1 MGVMPDD
8 DGTKSNDQRLTIQF
22 GKAVDGRTNVWN
34 EPIPY
39 ESLPDE
45 VKRYLL
51 DKKSRPEPKNTLEK
65 LEGKHVM
72 SMILFIDSMSP
83 VVKSDIYNSI
93 SRSANVVSKL
103 EDLQD
108 MGLIEM
114 YHTGRTNMSVIV
126 ITDKGKRVASIIRQ
140 MIDTIDS
147 E

>member
-1 MGVMPDD
+1 MSED
-8 DGTKSNDQRLTIQF
+8 DGLKNSDRRLTIQL

-34 EPIPY
+34 QPIPY
-39 ESLPDE
+39 EDLPDE

-103 EDLQD
+103 DGLRD

-126 ITDKGKRVASIIRQ
+126 ITEKGRKIASVIRQ

-147 E
+147 

>member
-1 MGVMPDD
+1 MSEDEGI
-8 DGTKSNDQRLTIQF
+8 GTGNQKLTIQF

-34 EPIPY
+34 QPIPY
-39 ESLPDE
+39 EDLPDE

-51 DKKSRPEPKNTLEK
+51 DKKARPEPKNTLEK

-103 EDLQD
+103 DDLRD

-126 ITDKGKRVASIIRQ
+126 ITDKGKRAASIIRQ
-140 MIDTIDS
+140 MIDTIDA
-147 E
+147 

>member
-1 MGVMPDD
+1 MSENEGL
-8 DGTKSNDQRLTIQF
+8 GTGNQRLTIQF

-34 EPIPY
+34 QPIPY
-39 ESLPDE
+39 EDLPDE

-51 DKKSRPEPKNTLEK
+51 DKKARPEPKNTLEK

-103 EDLQD
+103 DDLRD

>member
-1 MGVMPDD
+1 MSEDEGI
-8 DGTKSNDQRLTIQF
+8 GTGNQKLTIQF
-22 GKAVDGRTNVWN
+22 GKAVDCRTNVWN
-34 EPIPY
+34 QPIPY
-39 ESLPDE
+39 EDLPDE

-51 DKKSRPEPKNTLEK
+51 DKKARPEPKNILEK

-72 SMILFIDSMSP
+72 SMILFVDSMSP

-103 EDLQD
+103 DDLRD

-126 ITDKGKRVASIIRQ
+126 ITDKGKRAASIIRQ
-140 MIDTIDS
+140 MIDTIDA
-147 E
+147 